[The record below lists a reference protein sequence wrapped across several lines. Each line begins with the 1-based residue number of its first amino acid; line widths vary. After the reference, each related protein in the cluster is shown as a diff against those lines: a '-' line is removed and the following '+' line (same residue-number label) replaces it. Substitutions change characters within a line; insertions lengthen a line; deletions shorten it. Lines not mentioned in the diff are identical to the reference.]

1 MNDIEDEDF
10 VRWEKIISIMIFIPA
25 ICRIIYPF

>member
-25 ICRIIYPF
+25 IFRIIYPF